1 MRLIDLKQ
9 DSPIVDYAL
18 AVTEIEL
25 EAAKKEGLVA
35 VKVLHGYGSHGR
47 GGAILVELRRQ
58 LQRWKKQKFIKDY
71 FGGDKWNMF
80 DPITLE
86 ILQKDKT
93 IYGDE
98 DLNKANPG
106 ITIIYLQ

>member
-9 DSPIVDYAL
+9 NSPTVDYAL
-18 AVTEIEL
+18 AITEIEL

-47 GGAILVELRRQ
+47 GGTILVELRRQ
-58 LQRWKKQKFIKDY
+58 LQRWKKQNLIKDY

-80 DPITLE
+80 DPTTLE

>member
-1 MRLIDLKQ
+1 
-9 DSPIVDYAL
+9 
-18 AVTEIEL
+18 
-25 EAAKKEGLVA
+25 
-35 VKVLHGYGSHGR
+35 
-47 GGAILVELRRQ
+47 
-58 LQRWKKQKFIKDY
+58 
-71 FGGDKWNMF
+71 MF
-80 DPITLE
+80 DPTTLE